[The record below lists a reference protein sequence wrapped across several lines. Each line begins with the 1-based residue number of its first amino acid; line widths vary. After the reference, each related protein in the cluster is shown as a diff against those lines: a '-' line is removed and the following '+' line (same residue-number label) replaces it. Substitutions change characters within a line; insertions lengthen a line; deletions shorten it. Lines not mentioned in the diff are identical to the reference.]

1 MSPELITRAVDRD
14 HCLGTWD
21 RVLLQIWRWEVHP
34 ASVAELDRIAR
45 AFMADRS
52 RRISSLAV
60 IEATATPPSPAAR
73 QALSKFYR
81 ELASAMTLAVVVPEG
96 SGFRAAFVR
105 GVGLTLSTLSPHML
119 PFKFVGSVDQAA
131 LLLAPHLSPAAG
143 GAEAL
148 VERIEELRL
157 ALTNHAPH
165 PPVFSVNR

>member
-1 MSPELITRAVDRD
+1 VA
-14 HCLGTWD
+14 TWD
-21 RVLLQIWRWEVHP
+21 RVLFQIWRWEVPP

-52 RRISSLAV
+52 RPISSLAV

-73 QALSKFYR
+73 QALSKFYQ

-105 GVGLTLSTLSPHML
+105 GVGLTLSALSPRML

-131 LLLAPHLSPAAG
+131 LLLAPHLSFAAG
-143 GAEAL
+143 GAKAL
-148 VERIEELRL
+148 VERVDELRIVL
-157 ALTNHAPH
+157 SNHAARLPGL
-165 PPVFSVNR
+165 SVNR